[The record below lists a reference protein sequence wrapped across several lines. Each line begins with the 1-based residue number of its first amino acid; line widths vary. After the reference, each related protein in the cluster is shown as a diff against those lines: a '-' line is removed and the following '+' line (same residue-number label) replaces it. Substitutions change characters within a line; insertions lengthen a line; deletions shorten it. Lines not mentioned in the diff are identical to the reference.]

1 MSKKLLVCML
11 LVAFTCSMASAQIIT
26 NVDRTRGT
34 AGNRSPIGVFTTDS
48 DPLPSNPLAD
58 GQIVFSDRDYAFMS
72 TPAGMVGNEYVRT
85 FNTDKH
91 SKAIMVNYAVTISE
105 PAVLWLAMDDRI
117 PGEYGTIDGGVQAVL
132 SLGELADLIT
142 VNWNSPGL
150 FQDTGM
156 DLTINEELN
165 PSNPDRPRPMSV
177 YSTTMEMP
185 AGTYDFKL
193 DPTGKNFHIIGAVP
207 EPMTLTLL
215 GLGGLA
221 LVRRKRK
228 M

>member
-26 NVDRTRGT
+26 SVDRTRGT
-34 AGNRSPIGVFTTDS
+34 AGNRDPIGAFDTDT
-48 DPLPSNPLAD
+48 DPLPTQGFNLID
-58 GQIVFSDRDYAFMS
+58 GNLVFSDRTYPWTA
-72 TPAGMVGNEYVRT
+72 TPASMVGNEYVRT

-91 SKAIMVNYAVTISE
+91 SKAIMVNYAVTTSE
-105 PAVLWLAMDDRI
+105 AAVLWLALDDRI
-117 PGEYGTIDGGVQAVL
+117 PDEYGTIDGGVQAVL
-132 SLGELADLIT
+132 SLEELADLIT

-156 DLTINEELN
+156 DLFIREAADG
-165 PSNPDRPRPMSV
+165 SRDRPMSV
-177 YSTTMEMP
+177 LATTVEMP

-193 DPTGKNFHIIGAVP
+193 NPTGKNFYVIGAVP
-207 EPMTLTLL
+207 EPMTLSLL

>member
-1 MSKKLLVCML
+1 MSKKLFVCML

-34 AGNRSPIGVFTTDS
+34 AGDRDPIGVFNSDT
-48 DPLPSNPLAD
+48 DPLPSNPLQD
-58 GQIVFSDRDYAFMS
+58 GEIVFSDRTYPFS
-72 TPAGMVGNEYVRT
+72 NTPAGMVGQEYVRT
-85 FNTDKH
+85 FNTDKS

-105 PAVLWLAMDDRI
+105 PAVLWVAMDDRI
-117 PGEYGTIDGGVQAVL
+117 PDEYGTIDGGVQAVL
-132 SLGELADLIT
+132 SLQELVDLIT

-156 DLTINEELN
+156 NLFIHENDTT
-165 PSNPDRPRPMSV
+165 DRAMSV
-177 YSTTMEMP
+177 FATTMEMP

-207 EPMTLTLL
+207 EPMTLALL
-215 GLGGLA
+215 GLGGLG
-221 LVRRKRK
+221 LIRRRRR
-228 M
+228 

>member
-1 MSKKLLVCML
+1 MSKKLLVGML

-34 AGNRSPIGVFTTDS
+34 GGNRSPVGLFDQDT
-48 DPLPSNPLAD
+48 DPLPSGPLAD
-58 GQIVFSDRDYAFMS
+58 GQIAFSDRDYGWMA
-72 TPAGMVGNEYVRT
+72 TPAGMMGQEYVRT

-91 SKAIMVNYAVTISE
+91 NRNLMVNYAVTISE
-105 PAVLWLAMDDRI
+105 PTQLWIAMDDRL
-117 PGEYGTIDGGVQAVL
+117 PEEFTTDGGVQVFVSQQEIVDMVVHTWA
-132 SLGELADLIT
+132 A
-142 VNWNSPGL
+142 PGS
-150 FQDTGM
+150 FVDTGM
-156 DLTINEELN
+156 DLTLNEELN
-165 PSNPDRPRPMSV
+165 PLEPDRPRPFSV
-177 YSTTMEMP
+177 YMSAELP
-185 AGTYDFKL
+185 AGTYDFGL